1 MALMT
6 MVNSGDTG
14 DAGFDAAIG
23 AAGAAG
29 GYDDS
34 FEAGVQMVESAFTN
48 STAGGDGQA
57 DIYGTSAPGAGLA
70 AESGG
75 QAAAGLGGNWLSE
88 GFGKAMG
95 WFDGQKD
102 FTKGAMVTLAG
113 SFLKGLF
120 SYGDEQRKMKS
131 LEKSSEANMLRATTE
146 ANLAQQKMSNASSI
160 GQTNFGAAP
169 AGGLIYSN
177 KLAERQKRAGGYGA

>member
-6 MVNSGDTG
+6 MFNSGDTG
-14 DAGFDAAIG
+14 NAEFDAAIG

-34 FEAGVQMVESAFTN
+34 FESGVQMVESALGGG
-48 STAGGDGQA
+48 SGGDGQA

-75 QAAAGLGGNWLSE
+75 KPAGLGDNWLSE

-102 FTKGAMVTLAG
+102 STKGAMVTLAG
-113 SFLKGLF
+113 SFLKGMF
-120 SYGDEQRKMKS
+120 SYSDEQRKMKAM
-131 LEKSSEANMLRATTE
+131 EKSSEANMLRATTE
-146 ANLAQQKMSNASSI
+146 ANLSQQKMQNASSI
-160 GQTNFGAAP
+160 GQTNFGAVP

>member
-34 FEAGVQMVESAFTN
+34 FEAGVQMVESAFTP

-75 QAAAGLGGNWLSE
+75 QPAGLGENWLTE

-102 FTKGAMVTLAG
+102 STKGAMVTLAG

-120 SYGDEQRKMKS
+120 SYSDEQRKMKAM
-131 LEKSSEANMLRATTE
+131 EKSSEASMLRATTE
-146 ANLAQQKMSNASSI
+146 ANLSQQKMANASSI